1 MDSKTVTDNANRL
14 YNLIVR
20 PDIKRKFGIDLDIG
34 WAVSVGQNIML
45 WYYKFKTPP
54 SKFVVRNQDES
65 GWNENRYW
73 SVFDLVHKIYKE
85 LIDLLGYNYHSTG
98 ERIQN
103 SLDPNRPNIYSA
115 FERRDFAKWKSESTN
130 DDGDRVPPR
139 SFILDNMSGAI
150 SKISGISYPIR
161 DNWTIDISDE
171 FPFFLGDIESP
182 DWWDEL
188 SEYTL
193 WQLENTFG

>member
-34 WAVSVGQNIML
+34 WNVSVGHNIML

-103 SLDPNRPNIYSA
+103 SLDPNRPNIYSS
-115 FERRDFAKWKSESTN
+115 FERRDLAKWKSESTN

>member
-1 MDSKTVTDNANRL
+1 
-14 YNLIVR
+14 
-20 PDIKRKFGIDLDIG
+20 
-34 WAVSVGQNIML
+34 ML

-103 SLDPNRPNIYSA
+103 SLDPNRPNIYSS
-115 FERRDFAKWKSESTN
+115 FERRDLAKWKSESTN

>member
-34 WAVSVGQNIML
+34 WNVSVGQNIMQ

-103 SLDPNRPNIYSA
+103 SLDPNRPNIYSS
-115 FERRDFAKWKSESTN
+115 FERRDLAKWKSESTN

>member
-34 WAVSVGQNIML
+34 WNVSVGHNIML

-54 SKFVVRNQDES
+54 SKFVVRNQDVS

-73 SVFDLVHKIYKE
+73 SVFDLVHKIYNE
-85 LIDLLGYNYHSTG
+85 LIDLLGYKSYHTG
-98 ERIQN
+98 ENMQN
-103 SLDPNRPNIYSA
+103 SLDPNRPNIYTA
-115 FERRDFAKWKSESTN
+115 FERRDIAKWNSESTN

-139 SFILDNMSGAI
+139 SFILDNMS
-150 SKISGISYPIR
+150 
-161 DNWTIDISDE
+161 
-171 FPFFLGDIESP
+171 
-182 DWWDEL
+182 
-188 SEYTL
+188 
-193 WQLENTFG
+193 

>member
-34 WAVSVGQNIML
+34 WNVSVGHNIML

-103 SLDPNRPNIYSA
+103 SLDPNRPNIYSS
-115 FERRDFAKWKSESTN
+115 FERRDLAKWKSESTN

-188 SEYTL
+188 DDETL
-193 WQLENTFG
+193 RELENTFG